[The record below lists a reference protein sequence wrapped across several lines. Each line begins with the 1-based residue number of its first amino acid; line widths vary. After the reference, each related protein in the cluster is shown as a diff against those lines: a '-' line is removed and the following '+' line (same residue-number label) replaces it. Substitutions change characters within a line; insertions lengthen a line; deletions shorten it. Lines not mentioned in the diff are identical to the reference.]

1 MIEAYLRR
9 LDALLSASPLVRAVE
24 VVRRSIRD
32 TEFEKVLHY
41 CNRVLLSNGDLLEM
55 TERVIEV
62 QGRLEVTKYRPHGQ
76 DRHGRLMKRWDNAPH
91 YRSIDTFPHHLHD
104 GSEEHVVS
112 HLALRGLE
120 ALQHILEEVE
130 GQDQSQR

>member
-9 LDALLSASPLVRAVE
+9 LDALLSASPLVREVE

-41 CNRVLLSNGDLLEM
+41 RYRVLLRNGDLVEM

-62 QGRLEVTKYRPHGQ
+62 QGRLEVTK
-76 DRHGRLMKRWDNAPH
+76 
-91 YRSIDTFPHHLHD
+91 
-104 GSEEHVVS
+104 
-112 HLALRGLE
+112 
-120 ALQHILEEVE
+120 
-130 GQDQSQR
+130 